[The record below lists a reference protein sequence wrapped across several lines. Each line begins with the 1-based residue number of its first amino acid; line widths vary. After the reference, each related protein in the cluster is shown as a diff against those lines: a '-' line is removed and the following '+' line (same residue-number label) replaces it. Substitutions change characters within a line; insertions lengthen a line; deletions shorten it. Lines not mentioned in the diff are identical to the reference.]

1 MRSNRRT
8 FLSAAGVAAWQA
20 SAAPQRPA
28 ARIGVDLYGIRLNGW
43 TAIQYLDY
51 LAKINVQVAHLSTTR
66 EMSALLSDEAALKQ
80 VRAHAEKLG
89 IEPELAMGT
98 ICPSAQQFDPK
109 LGEPGEQLARV
120 LNAAHIVGAR
130 VVRTFLGSAAERSRG
145 TGIEVH
151 MENLLRVLRNSR
163 VRILDSGLKLALEN
177 HGGDLQARE
186 VKTLVE
192 EAGKGVLFVC
202 LDSGNPPYILE
213 DPHLTLE
220 MLGPYAATTHIRDTA
235 VWRVPE
241 GIAVRWVN
249 IGDGNVD
256 IAGWIRK
263 FVQMRPDL
271 AVSVENIVSPK
282 PQIHR
287 IFDARFWD
295 VYPKMPAWGFSRL
308 LAIAERGRPS
318 IYAPPPPGRSE
329 GEQQCAD
336 LEISI
341 RKLREILGAA

>member
-1 MRSNRRT
+1 MDCDRRN
-8 FLSAAGVAAWQA
+8 FLSLAGAAAWQA
-20 SAAPQRPA
+20 SAAPQHANPK
-28 ARIGVDLYGIRLNGW
+28 IGVDLYSIRLNNW
-43 TAIQYLDY
+43 TAFQYLDY
-51 LAKINVQVAHLSTTR
+51 LAKIKVQVAHLSTTR
-66 EMSALLSDEAALKQ
+66 ELREMLPDEAALRK

-98 ICPSAQQFDPK
+98 ICPTAQQFDAK
-109 LGEPGEQLARV
+109 LGAPEEQLVRV
-120 LNAAHIVGAR
+120 LEAARIVGAR
-130 VVRTFLGSAAERSRG
+130 VVRTFLGNGAERTGG
-145 TGIEVH
+145 TPIEAH
-151 MENLLRVLRNSR
+151 MENLLRVLKNSR
-163 VRILDSGLKLALEN
+163 QRILDSGMKLALEN

-186 VKTLVE
+186 VKTLLD
-192 EAGKGVLFVC
+192 EAGKGVLWVC
-202 LDSGNPPYILE
+202 LDSGNPPYIME

-249 IGDGNVD
+249 LGEGNVD

-263 FVQMRPDL
+263 FVRMRPDL

-282 PQIHR
+282 PQVHR

-295 VYPKMPAWGFSRL
+295 AYPKMPAREFARFL
-308 LAIAERGRPS
+308 EIADKGRPS
-318 IYAPPPPGRSE
+318 VYTSPSGGKSE

-341 RKLREILGAA
+341 GRLREILAAA